1 MNKVTVEK
9 LEGNL
14 AKITIEAS
22 AEAFEEA
29 VNHAYLKNRGKIQLP
44 GFRKGKAPRKLIE
57 KAYGEGVFYE
67 DAADELVSA
76 SYAEAM
82 EDEACR
88 DLDIVARPEIDI
100 VSLGKDQ
107 PFVYTATVALKPA
120 VELGQYKGF
129 EIELEP
135 VRVTEA
141 EVDAEVDRVR
151 EQNARTITVE
161 DRPVQEG
168 DIAVIDYDGY
178 VDGVAFEGGKGE
190 NHELAIGSHSF
201 IDTFED
207 QLIGANAGD
216 ELDVHVTFPEEYHA
230 ENLAGKPALFKVKIH
245 EIRTKELPEADD
257 EFAEEV
263 SDFDTL
269 EAYRA
274 DLHAKLLERKQKDA
288 DRKKR
293 DEILKRAVENAKM
306 DIPAAMI
313 EEQARSLA
321 NDYAN
326 RLQQQGL
333 SMEMYMKYTG
343 KTMDQVVDQFRDE
356 AKTRIRNTLTLEA
369 IAKAEGITVTDE
381 DLDEEIK
388 NMAESYQMEAEKLK
402 ELIGERDLD
411 GIRDELLV
419 RKALDRIAE

>member
-1 MNKVTVEK
+1 M
-9 LEGNL
+9 
-14 AKITIEAS
+14 
-22 AEAFEEA
+22 
-29 VNHAYLKNRGKIQLP
+29 
-44 GFRKGKAPRKLIE
+44 
-57 KAYGEGVFYE
+57 
-67 DAADELVSA
+67 
-76 SYAEAM
+76 
-82 EDEACR
+82 
-88 DLDIVARPEIDI
+88 
-100 VSLGKDQ
+100 
-107 PFVYTATVALKPA
+107 
-120 VELGQYKGF
+120 
-129 EIELEP
+129 
-135 VRVTEA
+135 
-141 EVDAEVDRVR
+141 
-151 EQNARTITVE
+151 
-161 DRPVQEG
+161 QEG